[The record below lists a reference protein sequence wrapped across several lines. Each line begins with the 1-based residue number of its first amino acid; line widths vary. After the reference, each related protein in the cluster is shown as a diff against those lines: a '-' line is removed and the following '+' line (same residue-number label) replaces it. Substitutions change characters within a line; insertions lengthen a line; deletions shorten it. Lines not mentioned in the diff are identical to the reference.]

1 MRSCLFLLASAC
13 IAGLVHAQTPQP
25 VTIVVPFSA
34 GSAQDVFTRLISDR
48 LAQELRAPVL
58 IINKAGAGGT
68 LGAAFVAHAK
78 PDGKTYLLASSSH
91 HLAGALHPRL
101 SYHPLDS
108 FRGAAFLGMTEF
120 VLIVSETMKTS
131 DLATFVAR
139 VQSQPNEFNYASA
152 GSGSVT
158 HAGMAS
164 FLNKAGL
171 QMVHIP
177 LKGTGEISGLSSVF
191 AESTYPADLV
201 AVGATQVLHIER
213 ARLVDLISRD
223 PAVSVDLLRILGLR
237 INQLFDTLAD
247 RGMHSLEQRVWAAL
261 ERIAKFNSVAVPDGV
276 MLRVSQSD
284 LAQAAS
290 ASRQRVNQQ
299 LRHFQ
304 EQGLIRLGYRNIVLL
319 RR

>member
-1 MRSCLFLLASAC
+1 MEDAMPLPPTRSFKSKQSTAL
-13 IAGLVHAQTPQP
+13 QP
-25 VTIVVPFSA
+25 A
-34 GSAQDVFTRLISDR
+34 YKALDADVFTKVWAENSALTERS
-48 LAQELRAPVL
+48 
-58 IINKAGAGGT
+58 
-68 LGAAFVAHAK
+68 AK
-78 PDGKTYLLASSSH
+78 
-91 HLAGALHPRL
+91 ALHSVGVLRHWTEGQVVLSRGQSTSTALLLVKGRL
-101 SYHPLDS
+101 
-108 FRGAAFLGMTEF
+108 
-120 VLIVSETMKTS
+120 
-131 DLATFVAR
+131 R
-139 VQSQPNEFNYASA
+139 V
-152 GSGSVT
+152 SVT
-158 HAGMAS
+158 TPEGEEQLLRWM
-164 FLNKAGL
+164 L
-171 QMVHIP
+171 P
-177 LKGTGEISGLSSVF
+177 GEISGLSSVF

-213 ARLVDLISRD
+213 TRLVDLISRD

-261 ERIAKFNSVAVPDGV
+261 ERIAKFNSVTVTDGV